1 MKRIRFFHITLG
13 FFNYLFFIH
22 YKAQVIL
29 VGLLLLTVN
38 YTKILLFF
46 SMKMFLKVVKVVL
59 SDYFHTKAEASTKSF
74 HSNALNSAITNPKKT
89 VA

>member
-1 MKRIRFFHITLG
+1 MKRVHFFHITLG

-22 YKAQVIL
+22 YKAQLIS

-38 YTKILLFF
+38 YTKTLLFF
-46 SMKMFLKVVKVVL
+46 SMKTFLTVVKIAL
-59 SDYFHTKAEASTKSF
+59 SDYFYIQAGAATKSS
-74 HSNALNSAITNPKKT
+74 HSNPLNSAITNPKKT